1 MQRFQRACAYL
12 FSPDHARDPRFLET
26 LDEKMVKQAFRKKAK
41 QYHPDLH
48 GHEARNLRH
57 RRRERFVR
65 IKESYEYLSLK
76 IHDHARPAGHAPQ
89 KTREKRPVVI
99 AVGGA
104 KGGIGKSL
112 FAANLAIYL
121 SRCGYR
127 TVAADLDLGGA
138 NLHLYL
144 GKTRLRK
151 SVNDFLKKKA
161 DTLAQVLEHTAYGP
175 ELIGGDSSFLGAG
188 NIGFARKLKL
198 MKAVRK
204 MDADVVVVDLGGDT
218 AFNVLDFFLSADVG
232 VVMTTCDP
240 ASYLEAYAFI
250 KVALFRKLNR
260 IFGPESFYSGPVD
273 PVLRRMIREAT
284 QTIDNSAVTGISQLR
299 QEVRDKTGSGLR
311 VLDQV
316 LKQYTPFVIVNK
328 AGDTASALPPVQRI
342 QKVCRKS
349 LSIEVPYLG
358 CLPFEPGMEVSAR
371 TLVPFVT
378 TPEAAP
384 YAERLKTMTEQ
395 LLPF

>member
-1 MQRFQRACAYL
+1 
-12 FSPDHARDPRFLET
+12 
-26 LDEKMVKQAFRKKAK
+26 MVKQAFRIKAK

-48 GHEARNLRH
+48 GHEAAGLRL
-57 RRRERFVR
+57 RRRERFVK

-76 IHDHARPAGHAPQ
+76 VQGDATPAGQVATKPSQ
-89 KTREKRPVVI
+89 KKPVII
-99 AVGGA
+99 AIGGA

-121 SRCGYR
+121 SRQGYK

-144 GKTRLRK
+144 GKTRLKK

-161 DTLAQVLEHTAYGP
+161 DTLAEVLESTAYGP
-175 ELIGGDSSFLGAG
+175 RLIGGDSSFLGAG

-204 MDADVVVVDLGGDT
+204 MEADVVVVDLGGDT
-218 AFNVLDFFLSADVG
+218 AYNVLDFFLSADVG

-240 ASYLEAYAFI
+240 ASYLDAYAFI
-250 KVALFRKLNR
+250 KVALYRKLNR

-273 PVLRRMIREAT
+273 PVLRRLIQDAT
-284 QTIDNSAVTGISQLR
+284 RAVDNSVIPSISLLR
-299 QEVRDKTGSGLR
+299 QEVRDKTRSGLR
-311 VLDQV
+311 LLDQV
-316 LKQYTPFVIVNK
+316 LKQYAPFVIVNK
-328 AGDTASALPPVQRI
+328 AEDNASALPPVQRI

-358 CLPFEPGMEVSAR
+358 SLPFELGMEASAR

-378 TPEAAP
+378 TPEAQA
-384 YAERLKTMTEQ
+384 YTRKLRAMTESI
-395 LLPF
+395 LSC